1 MLASSQALALWHL
14 YVLFFLAG
22 FLGAGSLFAPLV
34 ANAGN
39 WFKTG
44 VGLAI
49 GIVSA
54 GQALGQG
61 GVPFVSAFLISAFG
75 WRGAFASLGLIAL
88 TTLISLSMFIR
99 KAPVTLAVKNQQNP
113 SGADKSPVPLP
124 TNFVI
129 AWLRIGVLFC

>member
-75 WRGAFASLGLIAL
+75 WRGAFASLGVDCPHDPYFAFNVYSKG
-88 TTLISLSMFIR
+88 TRHPRGQKPVKSLG
-99 KAPVTLAVKNQQNP
+99 
-113 SGADKSPVPLP
+113 SG
-124 TNFVI
+124 
-129 AWLRIGVLFC
+129 